1 VDVREGLPQRRRG
14 AEEEGEDT
22 PESTSGSLPIMGIHI
37 VDGVLPAPP
46 PYSNG
51 SVRVVRNQIHYVNWV
66 IGNGY
71 SGRAIQIRGV
81 KNVQVQDNTVN
92 VDPANPIRDQRNGQ
106 VGYFNN
112 RTPEGTLIRGY
123 KEDTNQLYN
132 ELETDAEEIL
142 VEDGLLTE
150 ESFR

>member
-1 VDVREGLPQRRRG
+1 MDVREGLPQRRRG

-92 VDPANPIRDQRNGQ
+92 VDPANPIRDQKNGQ
-106 VGYFNN
+106 VGHFNN

-132 ELETDAEEIL
+132 ELETDAEDAL
-142 VEDGLLTE
+142 VLAL
-150 ESFR
+150 FHRR